1 MGLYKRGQ
9 VWWMDYT
16 YQGRR
21 LRRSL
26 ETENRRLAKNIEAKV
41 KTQLIEG
48 KWFEKLPEEDKTF
61 GEMIEKFFKDC
72 IPPKSKKP
80 YRSNLQTLLDFFG
93 DCPLSSITPKAV
105 SDYKAKRKDLGILS
119 ATINHELAVLKRMF
133 NLAVKEWE
141 WFVTNPIAAVSLETG
156 VNERDRW
163 ITYEEEEKLLSC
175 CEDWFKDVVIFAL
188 NTGLRQG
195 EIVDLS
201 WKSGVDLFRKTITVL
216 KSKNDEKRTIPMN
229 AKIFEM
235 LKARFKVRPIHDRV
249 LYWEKGPLKVD
260 VIQFQF
266 KKACRKGGIED
277 LHFHDLRHT
286 FATRLVQAG
295 EDIYTVQR
303 LLGHKSSAMT
313 ARYAHHST
321 ESLRSAVEAL
331 DKIEFVTNQSQ
342 LEKEEIGS
350 N

>member
-1 MGLYKRGQ
+1 LAQRILDKVKGQ
-9 VWWMDYT
+9 VA
-16 YQGRR
+16 
-21 LRRSL
+21 
-26 ETENRRLAKNIEAKV
+26 ENR
-41 KTQLIEG
+41 
-48 KWFEKLPEEDKTF
+48 WFERLPGEDKTF
-61 GEMIEKFFKDC
+61 REMIEKFFKDC

-93 DCPLSSITPKAV
+93 DSPLSSITPKAV

-141 WFVTNPIAAVSLETG
+141 WFVTNPIATVSLETG

-175 CEDWFKDVVIFAL
+175 CNNWFKDVVILAL

-266 KKACRKGGIED
+266 KKACRKAGIEN

-295 EDIYTVQR
+295 EDIYKVQR

-342 LEKEEIGS
+342 LEKEGIGS